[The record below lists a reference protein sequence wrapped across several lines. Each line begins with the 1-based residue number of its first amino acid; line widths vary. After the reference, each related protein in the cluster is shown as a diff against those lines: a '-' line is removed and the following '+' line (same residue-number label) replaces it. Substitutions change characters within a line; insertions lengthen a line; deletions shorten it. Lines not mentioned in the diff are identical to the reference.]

1 MEVLFLKDKPL
12 RVLQILG
19 VVAGGGVESVI
30 LNYYKHIDRNKV
42 QFDFVVHEDS
52 PIDITVLVN
61 SMGGKVFKV
70 TSYKKNI
77 LAFTSEI
84 YHIIKSNKYQIVHSN
99 MNTLSFFSLFA
110 SWIAGTPI
118 RILHNHSTSVPSE
131 TKRNL
136 LKMILRPFSKF
147 FANRYFACSELA
159 GRWMYGDAAF
169 DNHQVTI
176 INNAIEFWKYK
187 YDVTKRQ
194 QLRQKLNIA
203 DTDFVVG
210 NVGRM
215 VYQKNPLYLIEVFA
229 QLQQK
234 VPNSKLLLIGDG
246 SLRNQMHSLIEEKKI
261 TDKVIDLGL
270 RTDVDELYNVM
281 DAFCFPTRYE
291 GLGMVIVEAQANGL
305 PIVMSPAVPQ
315 EAVLISDLVAEE
327 SIKPDNVK
335 HWVAD
340 LKKIQNGEKFDR
352 EKCNFVFSN
361 SIYDIDLAAD
371 RLASIYR
378 KIVSEI

>member
-1 MEVLFLKDKPL
+1 
-12 RVLQILG
+12 
-19 VVAGGGVESVI
+19 
-30 LNYYKHIDRNKV
+30 
-42 QFDFVVHEDS
+42 
-52 PIDITVLVN
+52 
-61 SMGGKVFKV
+61 
-70 TSYKKNI
+70 
-77 LAFTSEI
+77 
-84 YHIIKSNKYQIVHSN
+84 
-99 MNTLSFFSLFA
+99 
-110 SWIAGTPI
+110 
-118 RILHNHSTSVPSE
+118 
-131 TKRNL
+131 
-136 LKMILRPFSKF
+136 
-147 FANRYFACSELA
+147 
-159 GRWMYGDAAF
+159 
-169 DNHQVTI
+169 
-176 INNAIEFWKYK
+176 
-187 YDVTKRQ
+187 
-194 QLRQKLNIA
+194 
-203 DTDFVVG
+203 
-210 NVGRM
+210 M

>member
-169 DNHQVTI
+169 DNH
-176 INNAIEFWKYK
+176 
-187 YDVTKRQ
+187 
-194 QLRQKLNIA
+194 
-203 DTDFVVG
+203 
-210 NVGRM
+210 
-215 VYQKNPLYLIEVFA
+215 
-229 QLQQK
+229 
-234 VPNSKLLLIGDG
+234 
-246 SLRNQMHSLIEEKKI
+246 
-261 TDKVIDLGL
+261 
-270 RTDVDELYNVM
+270 
-281 DAFCFPTRYE
+281 
-291 GLGMVIVEAQANGL
+291 
-305 PIVMSPAVPQ
+305 
-315 EAVLISDLVAEE
+315 
-327 SIKPDNVK
+327 
-335 HWVAD
+335 
-340 LKKIQNGEKFDR
+340 
-352 EKCNFVFSN
+352 
-361 SIYDIDLAAD
+361 
-371 RLASIYR
+371 
-378 KIVSEI
+378 